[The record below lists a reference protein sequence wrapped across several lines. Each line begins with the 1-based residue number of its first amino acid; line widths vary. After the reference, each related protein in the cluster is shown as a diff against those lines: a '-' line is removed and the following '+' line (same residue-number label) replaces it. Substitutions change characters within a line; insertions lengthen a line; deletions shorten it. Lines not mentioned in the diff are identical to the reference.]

1 MVSPILSEDAD
12 NVLMLISVGPSP
24 PPEKHFRHLMEDHD
38 NRDFARTLGASD
50 AHGWEGAFH
59 FPRDPVR
66 PALCSAYRCSKYVAR
81 RSSTRE
87 TRDRRASEAPGSTGQ
102 TAITL
107 GKEDPEKRKSAEDM
121 VRAVMVFEDVFPEAL
136 ASPTVPLMQLD
147 ADSLVINELAE
158 ALSCACEKQVK
169 VMDMFSQNTCAKVLR
184 FVSEK

>member
-1 MVSPILSEDAD
+1 
-12 NVLMLISVGPSP
+12 
-24 PPEKHFRHLMEDHD
+24 
-38 NRDFARTLGASD
+38 
-50 AHGWEGAFH
+50 
-59 FPRDPVR
+59 
-66 PALCSAYRCSKYVAR
+66 
-81 RSSTRE
+81 
-87 TRDRRASEAPGSTGQ
+87 
-102 TAITL
+102 
-107 GKEDPEKRKSAEDM
+107 M